1 MAPLP
6 PRPLKGSRMDYCLPR
21 RSREAVLTIIHQPRL
36 TLRKHRHL
44 AGTGVCTLL
53 SCPGFLLHCTLHL
66 ASCCTSGDPQM
77 LPVKDGSPAFVATG
91 IHLPRQ
97 CLSHHAH
104 LETRTACPAL

>member
-44 AGTGVCTLL
+44 AGTGCAP
-53 SCPGFLLHCTLHL
+53 C
-66 ASCCTSGDPQM
+66 
-77 LPVKDGSPAFVATG
+77 SPAQGSLSTVAFIWPLVALLGTSKCSLSRMAV
-91 IHLPRQ
+91 LP
-97 CLSHHAH
+97 L
-104 LETRTACPAL
+104 